1 MDNELTICKSDR
13 YKRRLTDQKADHTKE
28 EKNMQGS
35 LLYYE
40 KRDESKKRKKKSG
53 SKTRGEALA
62 WDNFFQLS
70 VKADMNMT
78 MGAFVEVYFRDK
90 EGELKERSIK
100 NKRYMIESHILPYFQ
115 DKKMNEITPVHI
127 IQWQQAM
134 RQKGYAQ
141 TYLRMMQNQ
150 ITALFTHASK
160 IYNLPDNPC
169 KKVKKMGK
177 PVADKLDFW
186 TKEEYDR
193 FISTMEVGSR
203 YYVIFEILFWTG
215 CREGEM
221 LALTKSDIDF
231 PNNRMSITKTYYRIE
246 RRDVITAPKT
256 EQSVRIIEL
265 PEFLTWEIKEY
276 VDGLPNLTEHTR
288 IFPVVAE
295 TVQHKLK
302 RQAEKAGVKRIRVHD
317 IRHSSAAYLINQG
330 VQPLIIKERLG
341 HKDIRITLNTYGHL
355 YPNQQRQVADMLNQQ
370 KSMSS
375 YRDDR
380 LRVK

>member
-1 MDNELTICKSDR
+1 
-13 YKRRLTDQKADHTKE
+13 
-28 EKNMQGS
+28 MQGS

-40 KRDESKKRKKKSG
+40 KREESKKKKKKYG
-53 SKTRGEALA
+53 HKVSKKILAGE
-62 WDNFFQLS
+62 NPFQLF
-70 VKADMNMT
+70 VNTDMDMT
-78 MGAFVEVYFRDK
+78 MGAFVEIYFRDK

-100 NKRYMIESHILPYFQ
+100 NKRYMIEAHVLPYFQ
-115 DKKMNEITPVHI
+115 DQKMSEITPAQI

-150 ITALFTHASK
+150 ITALFTHACN
-160 IYNLPDNPC
+160 IYNLSNNPC

-177 PVADKLDFW
+177 SVADKLDFW

-193 FISTMEVGSR
+193 FIGTMEAGSR
-203 YYVIFEILFWTG
+203 YYVMFEILFWTG
-215 CREGEM
+215 CREGEL

-231 PNNRMSITKTYYRIE
+231 LNNRISITKTYYRSE
-246 RRDVITAPKT
+246 RRDVITTPKT
-256 EQSVRIIEL
+256 EQSVRVIEL
-265 PEFLTWEIKEY
+265 PEFLTREIKEY
-276 VDGLPNLTEHTR
+276 VDQLSDLQEHAR

-295 TVQHKLK
+295 AVQHKLK

-317 IRHSSAAYLINQG
+317 IRHSSVAYLINQG

-355 YPNQQRQVADMLNQQ
+355 YPNQQRQVADMLNEQ
-370 KSMSS
+370 KNMVSCME
-375 YRDDR
+375 DC
-380 LRVK
+380 

>member
-1 MDNELTICKSDR
+1 
-13 YKRRLTDQKADHTKE
+13 
-28 EKNMQGS
+28 MQGS

-53 SKTRGEALA
+53 SKTRREALA

-115 DKKMNEITPVHI
+115 DKKMNEITPAHI

>member
-1 MDNELTICKSDR
+1 
-13 YKRRLTDQKADHTKE
+13 
-28 EKNMQGS
+28 MQGS
-35 LLYYE
+35 LFYYE
-40 KRDESKKRKKKSG
+40 EWEESKKKRKKNG
-53 SKTRGEALA
+53 CKTKKEVLT
-62 WDNFFQLS
+62 WDESFTLS
-70 VKADMNMT
+70 VNSDMNMT
-78 MGAFVEVYFRDK
+78 MGTFVEVYFRDK
-90 EGELKERSIK
+90 EGELKERSIR

-115 DKKMNEITPVHI
+115 HKRMNEITPAHI
-127 IQWQQAM
+127 IQWQHAM

-150 ITALFTHASK
+150 ITALFTHASN
-160 IYNLPDNPC
+160 IYDLPDNPC

-177 PVADKLDFW
+177 PAADKLDFW

-193 FISTMEVGSR
+193 FISTMEIGSR

-221 LALTKSDIDF
+221 LALTKSDTDF
-231 PNNRMSITKTYYRIE
+231 QNNRMSITKTYYRIE

-256 EQSVRIIEL
+256 EQSVRVIEL
-265 PEFLTWEIKEY
+265 PEFLTLEIKEY
-276 VDGLPNLTEHTR
+276 VDTLPDLTEHSR

-330 VQPLIIKERLG
+330 VQPLLIKERLG

-370 KSMSS
+370 KSMNPC
-375 YRDDR
+375 
-380 LRVK
+380 

>member
-1 MDNELTICKSDR
+1 
-13 YKRRLTDQKADHTKE
+13 
-28 EKNMQGS
+28 MQGS

-40 KRDESKKRKKKSG
+40 KRNESKKKQKKYS
-53 SKTRGEALA
+53 SKPKRGEPTGE
-62 WDNFFQLS
+62 NPFSLS
-70 VKADMNMT
+70 VNSDMNMT

-115 DKKMNEITPVHI
+115 NRKMNEITPAHI
-127 IQWQQAM
+127 IQWQRAM
-134 RQKGYAQ
+134 REKGYAQ

-150 ITALFTHASK
+150 ITALFTHASN

-177 PVADKLDFW
+177 SAADKLDFW

-193 FISTMEVGSR
+193 FISTMEAGSR

-215 CREGEM
+215 CREGEL

-231 PNNRMSITKTYYRIE
+231 HNNRMSITKTYYRIE

-256 EQSVRIIEL
+256 EQSVRVIEL
-265 PEFLTWEIKEY
+265 PEFLTREIKEY
-276 VDGLPNLTEHTR
+276 VDRLPDLAEHTR
-288 IFPVVAE
+288 LFPVVAE
-295 TVQHKLK
+295 TVQHQLK

-317 IRHSSAAYLINQG
+317 IRHSSVAYLINQG

-355 YPNQQRQVADMLNQQ
+355 YPNQQRQVADMLNEQ
-370 KSMSS
+370 KIYGFLHS
-375 YRDDR
+375 
-380 LRVK
+380 

>member
-1 MDNELTICKSDR
+1 
-13 YKRRLTDQKADHTKE
+13 
-28 EKNMQGS
+28 MQGS

-40 KRDESKKRKKKSG
+40 KRDESKKRKKKG
-53 SKTRGEALA
+53 GLKTRKEALA
-62 WDNFFQLS
+62 WDNFIQLS
-70 VKADMNMT
+70 VNADMNMT

-90 EGELKERSIK
+90 DGELKERSIK

-115 DKKMNEITPVHI
+115 DKKMNEITPAHI

-256 EQSVRIIEL
+256 EQSVRMIEL
-265 PEFLTWEIKEY
+265 PEFLTREIKEY
-276 VDGLPNLTEHTR
+276 VDGLPNMTEHTR

-370 KSMSS
+370 KSMGP

-380 LRVK
+380 LRAK

>member
-1 MDNELTICKSDR
+1 
-13 YKRRLTDQKADHTKE
+13 
-28 EKNMQGS
+28 MQGS

-40 KRDESKKRKKKSG
+40 KRDESKKRRRKSKG
-53 SKTRGEALA
+53 RAGREALA
-62 WDNFFQLS
+62 WDDFIQPS

-115 DKKMNEITPVHI
+115 DKKMNEITPAHI

-256 EQSVRIIEL
+256 EQSVRMIEL
-265 PEFLTWEIKEY
+265 PEFLTREIKEY
-276 VDGLPNLTEHTR
+276 VDGLPNMTEHTR

-370 KSMSS
+370 KSMGS

>member
-1 MDNELTICKSDR
+1 
-13 YKRRLTDQKADHTKE
+13 
-28 EKNMQGS
+28 MQGS

-40 KRDESKKRKKKSG
+40 KRDESKKRKKKSE
-53 SKTRGEALA
+53 SKTRREALA

-115 DKKMNEITPVHI
+115 DKKMNEITPAHI

>member
-1 MDNELTICKSDR
+1 
-13 YKRRLTDQKADHTKE
+13 
-28 EKNMQGS
+28 MQGS
-35 LLYYE
+35 LFYYE
-40 KRDESKKRKKKSG
+40 DWDESKKKSRKKGGLKIKVTDPERENG
-53 SKTRGEALA
+53 FK
-62 WDNFFQLS
+62 LS
-70 VKADMNMT
+70 VNPDMNMT
-78 MGAFVEVYFRDK
+78 MGAFVEIYFRDK
-90 EGELKERSIK
+90 KGELKERSLK

-115 DKKMNEITPVHI
+115 NKKMNEITPAHI
-127 IQWQQAM
+127 IQWQQVM

-150 ITALFTHASK
+150 ITALFSHASN
-160 IYNLPDNPC
+160 IYNLSDNPC

-193 FISTMEVGSR
+193 FISTIEAGSR

-215 CREGEM
+215 CREGEL

-231 PNNRMSITKTYYRIE
+231 HNNRMSITKTYYRIE
-246 RRDVITAPKT
+246 RRDVITTPKT
-256 EQSVRIIEL
+256 EQSVRVIEL
-265 PEFLTWEIKEY
+265 PEFLTREIKEY
-276 VDGLPNLTEHTR
+276 VDRLPDLTEHTR

-355 YPNQQRQVADMLNQQ
+355 YPNQQRQVADMLNEQR
-370 KSMSS
+370 SLN
-375 YRDDR
+375 YY
-380 LRVK
+380 

>member
-1 MDNELTICKSDR
+1 
-13 YKRRLTDQKADHTKE
+13 
-28 EKNMQGS
+28 MQGN

-40 KRDESKKRKKKSG
+40 KWEEGKKKKKKYG
-53 SKTRGEALA
+53 YKAPKEILIRE
-62 WDNFFQLS
+62 NPFQLS
-70 VKADMNMT
+70 VNTDMDMT
-78 MGAFVEVYFRDK
+78 LGVFVEVYFRDK

-100 NKRYMIESHILPYFQ
+100 NKRYMIEAHVLPYFQ
-115 DKKMNEITPVHI
+115 DHKMNEITPAQI

-150 ITALFTHASK
+150 ITALFTHACN
-160 IYNLPDNPC
+160 IYNLSNNPC

-177 PVADKLDFW
+177 SVADKLDFW

-193 FISTMEVGSR
+193 FIGTMEAGSR
-203 YYVIFEILFWTG
+203 YYVMFEILFWTG
-215 CREGEM
+215 CREGEL

-231 PNNRMSITKTYYRIE
+231 PNNRISITKTYYRSE
-246 RRDVITAPKT
+246 RRDVITPPKT
-256 EQSVRIIEL
+256 EQSVRVIEL
-265 PEFLTWEIKEY
+265 PEFLTQEIKEY
-276 VDGLPNLTEHTR
+276 VDQLSDLQEHAR

-295 TVQHKLK
+295 AVQNKLK

-317 IRHSSAAYLINQG
+317 IRHSSVAYLINQG

-355 YPNQQRQVADMLNQQ
+355 YPNQQRQVADMLNEQ
-370 KSMSS
+370 KNMVSC
-375 YRDDR
+375 RED
-380 LRVK
+380 

>member
-1 MDNELTICKSDR
+1 
-13 YKRRLTDQKADHTKE
+13 
-28 EKNMQGS
+28 MQGS

-40 KRDESKKRKKKSG
+40 KRDESKRRKKKSG
-53 SKTRGEALA
+53 SKARKEALA
-62 WDNFFQLS
+62 WDDFIQLS

-100 NKRYMIESHILPYFQ
+100 NKRYMIDSHILPYFQ
-115 DKKMNEITPVHI
+115 DKKMNEITPAHI
-127 IQWQQAM
+127 IQWQQTM

-231 PNNRMSITKTYYRIE
+231 ANNRMSITKTYYRIE

-265 PEFLTWEIKEY
+265 PEFLTREIKEY
-276 VDGLPNLTEHTR
+276 VDELPNLTEHTR

-375 YRDDR
+375 DR
-380 LRVK
+380 NDYLRVK